1 MSVINTNVKAL
12 YTQAAMKTSGRE
24 QASAMEQLSTG
35 KRINSAKDD
44 AAGLAIATRMT
55 QQIRSLNQA
64 VRNAGDAI
72 SMIQTAEGATMEI
85 TDMMQRMRELAVQA
99 INDTNSGDQRA
110 YLDLEFQQLKQEIVR
125 ISDTTEW
132 NGFSILN
139 GTAGEAVGERPVYK
153 ATSEPTYGTVFIS
166 PTTTRDIGGAQE
178 GEQQTITFAGATT
191 GGTITYG
198 GVNVTLASTDTTGT
212 LVAVK
217 VAAALSASD
226 AYGPDSGRTVTPSG
240 ATVIIQ
246 YAGSEGE
253 IAAFPVFADSSP
265 VSGTAISSPVE
276 VKAISTADE
285 LFDSNGK
292 FLQSGSLTVS
302 VTGGAATATFT
313 ASSGEIITM
322 TAGNPTATG
331 TVTFTAATGNNA
343 QVISDNLTYT
353 FKDTTATPLALNMT
367 ARTATLSVDVPGSVP
382 AMNTGDLVINGVTI
396 GSSYTSDDALS
407 PSNNASGSAIA
418 KAAAVN
424 RYTDLTGVNAI
435 VNVNTMTGTA
445 QTGTSVV
452 TGRVVI
458 NGFTSPTITSVLNN
472 TRESRVAA
480 MDAINRI
487 SDKTGVV
494 AVNSDSDTEGL
505 RLVAADGRNIEIT
518 FSTSD
523 IAATFGARTG
533 LKEGVQA
540 GTYSLESKVEAPIIV
555 TTTATGDPARATMRL
570 GDYSTN
576 ESTLLSATRAV
587 VASSG
592 TPLSLS
598 TGDLFINGVSIPG
611 ATAAGDTKTESAALT
626 TLTNTRAASGV
637 AMAAAINTVSATT
650 GVTATAT
657 PAEIKGT
664 VTTATTTPNY
674 TGLQSIWI
682 NGENVQVDF
691 GTGTQT
697 PTERVAAVVAAVNPL
712 TGATG
717 VVATANLQGG
727 VTLQT
732 EDGRNLSV
740 WIDNTTNA
748 NLFGTSFGLGTTAL
762 VGGNSPG
769 VTNKSAS
776 GVTTAITA
784 ASTVYGGVKLHSA
797 TAFSVEPG
805 ANGYGTSSNFT
816 ALGFS
821 EGTFGGIV
829 DAAVTKMT
837 PPNVGRL
844 SFHVGASAN
853 QTVSVDLADF
863 GSGGTIT
870 GDITGDVLLWDKA
883 TRVNRIDSQAAA
895 TAVLAK
901 LDVAMDKV
909 NGTRATMGAIMNRLE
924 HTIDNLMNVSVN
936 TSASRSQIE
945 DADYAA
951 ASTELARTQIMQ
963 QAATAILAQA
973 NADQQGVLKLLQ

>member
-178 GEQQTITFAGATT
+178 GEQQTITFTAATAAGTM
-191 GGTITYG
+191 TYG
-198 GVNVTLASTDTTGT
+198 GVNVTLASTDNTGA
-212 LVAVK
+212 LVATK
-217 VAAALSASD
+217 IAAALSASD
-226 AYGPDSGRTVTPSG
+226 AYGPDSGRTVTASSD
-240 ATVIIQ
+240 TVIIQ

-253 IAAFPVFADSSP
+253 IAAFPVFVA
-265 VSGTAISSPVE
+265 GTTGVTKTTEAE

-302 VTGGAATATFT
+302 VTAGVAQRGVATATFT

-322 TAGNPTATG
+322 TAGAPTAAG

-598 TGDLFINGVSIPG
+598 TGDLVINGVSIPG

-637 AMAAAINTVSATT
+637 AMAAAINAVSATT

-657 PAEIKGT
+657 PAEITGT
-664 VTTATTTPNY
+664 VTTVGSY

-697 PTERVAAVVAAVNPL
+697 PTERAAAVVAAVNPL

-740 WIDNTTNA
+740 WIDNSSNA

-762 VGGNSPG
+762 IGGNSPG
-769 VTNKSAS
+769 VTNQTVS
-776 GVTTAITA
+776 GAITA
-784 ASTVYGGVKLHSA
+784 ASTVYGGVKLHSV

-821 EGTFGGIV
+821 EGTFGGTV
-829 DAAVTKMT
+829 DAAVTKMA

-870 GDITGDVLLWDKA
+870 GDITGDVLLWDQE

>member
-139 GTAGEAVGERPVYK
+139 GTAGEAVGERPLYK
-153 ATSEPTYGTVFIS
+153 VTSESTFDTVLID
-166 PTTTRDIGGAQE
+166 PTTTREIGGADG
-178 GEQQTITFAGATT
+178 GETQTVTFGASTNA
-191 GGTITYG
+191 GTITVG
-198 GVNVTLASTDTTGT
+198 GVEVEVTAGLTGT
-212 LVAVK
+212 AVATL
-217 VAAALSASD
+217 VAAALSADELFDST
-226 AYGPDSGRTVTPSG
+226 SGRTVTASS
-240 ATVIIQ
+240 ATVIILYGASEGAVADISYADTDTTSVTSAVVETYAAVASASETFTGTGQ
-246 YAGSEGE
+246 YA
-253 IAAFPVFADSSP
+253 
-265 VSGTAISSPVE
+265 
-276 VKAISTADE
+276 
-285 LFDSNGK
+285 
-292 FLQSGSLTVS
+292 QSGSLA
-302 VTGGAATATFT
+302 VTTAGADATIYPVFT
-313 ASSGEIITM
+313 TTAGEEITM
-322 TAGNPTATG
+322 TGVFDASAGTI
-331 TVTFTAATGNNA
+331 TFTQTVGNNSQFITGNL
-343 QVISDNLTYT
+343 VYTYIDDSDVAV
-353 FKDTTATPLALNMT
+353 DTSSGTRAVSLAI
-367 ARTATLSVDVPGSVP
+367 DVPGSVP
-382 AMNTGDLVINGVTI
+382 ILDSGDLVINGITI
-396 GSSYTSDDALS
+396 GPSYSADDLLS
-407 PSNNASGSAIA
+407 PSNNASGSSIA
-418 KAAAVN
+418 KAAAIN
-424 RYTDLTGVNAI
+424 RYTTETGVNAI
-435 VNVNTMTGTA
+435 VNTNTMSGTA

-452 TGRVVI
+452 TGYAII
-458 NGFTSPTITSVLNN
+458 NGYTTPGITSVLNN
-472 TRESRVAA
+472 TRESREAA
-480 MDAINRI
+480 VTAINRI

-494 AVNSDSDTEGL
+494 AVNSDSDNEGI
-505 RLVAADGRNIEIT
+505 RLVAADGRNIEVE
-518 FSTSD
+518 FDSD
-523 IAATFGARTG
+523 YSSANFALRTG

-540 GTYSLESKVEAPIIV
+540 GTYSLESLADDPIVI
-555 TTTATGDPARATMRL
+555 TTTSTGEPTNAGITV

-576 ESTLLSATRAV
+576 ESTLSSASRAEV
-587 VASSG
+587 DTGG
-592 TPLSLS
+592 TPVTLT
-598 TGDLFINGVSIPG
+598 TGDLVINGVAISS
-611 ATAAGDTKTESAALT
+611 ATASLDTITEDVAIA
-626 TLTNTRAASGV
+626 TLTNQKAASGV
-637 AMAAAINTVSATT
+637 AMAGAINAVSALT
-650 GVTATAT
+650 GVTATAN
-657 PAEIKGT
+657 PVVAEGMIPT
-664 VTTATTTPNY
+664 LSSSV
-674 TGLQSIWI
+674 TGLQPLWI
-682 NGENVQVDF
+682 NGIEISVNFQAADTV
-691 GTGTQT
+691 G
-697 PTERVAAVVAAVNPL
+697 ERTAAMLAAINPKV
-712 TGATG
+712 GQTG
-717 VVATANLQGG
+717 VVATENLQGG
-727 VTLQT
+727 VTLTT
-732 EDGRNLSV
+732 EDGRNLSI
-740 WIDNTTNA
+740 WIDDSGSATA
-748 NLFGTSFGLGTTAL
+748 AMYGLVDSDAAL
-762 VGGNSPG
+762 LSG
-769 VTNKSAS
+769 VAIASAS
-776 GVTTAITA
+776 ATSTISLA
-784 ASTVYGGVKLHSA
+784 ATLYGGVTLHSDA
-797 TAFSVEPG
+797 AFTVEPG
-805 ANGYGTSSNFT
+805 SSGYATTSNFT

-829 DAAVTKMT
+829 DAAVTKMA

-853 QTVSVDLADF
+853 QTISVDLADF

-870 GDITGDVLLWDKA
+870 GDITGDVLLWDDE
-883 TRVNRIDSQAAA
+883 TRVNRIDSQADA

-909 NGTRATMGAIMNRLE
+909 NGTRATMGAMMNRLQ

>member
-1 MSVINTNVKAL
+1 VTL
-12 YTQAAMKTSGRE
+12 P
-24 QASAMEQLSTG
+24 ASA
-35 KRINSAKDD
+35 AD
-44 AAGLAIATRMT
+44 
-55 QQIRSLNQA
+55 
-64 VRNAGDAI
+64 
-72 SMIQTAEGATMEI
+72 
-85 TDMMQRMRELAVQA
+85 
-99 INDTNSGDQRA
+99 
-110 YLDLEFQQLKQEIVR
+110 
-125 ISDTTEW
+125 
-132 NGFSILN
+132 
-139 GTAGEAVGERPVYK
+139 
-153 ATSEPTYGTVFIS
+153 
-166 PTTTRDIGGAQE
+166 
-178 GEQQTITFAGATT
+178 
-191 GGTITYG
+191 
-198 GVNVTLASTDTTGT
+198 T
-212 LVAVK
+212 LVAST

-226 AYGPDSGRTVTPSG
+226 AYGPDSGRTVTASN

-253 IAAFPVFADSSP
+253 IAAFPVFADSA
-265 VSGTAISSPVE
+265 VASGTAISSPLE

-322 TAGNPTATG
+322 TAGAPTAAG

-598 TGDLFINGVSIPG
+598 TGDLVINGVSIPG

-637 AMAAAINTVSATT
+637 AMAAAINAVSATT

-657 PAEIKGT
+657 PAEITGT
-664 VTTATTTPNY
+664 VTTVGSY

-697 PTERVAAVVAAVNPL
+697 PTERAAAVVAAVNPL

-740 WIDNTTNA
+740 WIDNSSNA

-762 VGGNSPG
+762 IGGNSPG
-769 VTNKSAS
+769 VTNQTVS
-776 GVTTAITA
+776 GAITA

-805 ANGYGTSSNFT
+805 SNGYGTSSNFT

-870 GDITGDVLLWDKA
+870 GDITGDVALWDKA

>member
-153 ATSEPTYGTVFIS
+153 VTSESTFDTVLID
-166 PTTTRDIGGAQE
+166 PTTTREIGGADG
-178 GEQQTITFAGATT
+178 GETQTVTFAQSAAVVA
-191 GGTITYG
+191 GTITVG
-198 GVNVTLASTDTTGT
+198 GVEVEVTAGLINSAVAT
-212 LVAVK
+212 L
-217 VAAALSASD
+217 VAAALSANSAFD
-226 AYGPDSGRTVTPSG
+226 STSGRTVTASG
-240 ATVIIQ
+240 DNVVILYGASEGDVADISFADTDTTKITSTVVETYAAVASASETFAGTGQ
-246 YAGSEGE
+246 YA
-253 IAAFPVFADSSP
+253 
-265 VSGTAISSPVE
+265 
-276 VKAISTADE
+276 
-285 LFDSNGK
+285 
-292 FLQSGSLTVS
+292 QSGSLA
-302 VTGGAATATFT
+302 VTTAGADATIYPVFT
-313 ASSGEIITM
+313 TTAGDEITM
-322 TAGNPTATG
+322 TGVFDASAGTITFTQTAGNNSQFITG
-331 TVTFTAATGNNA
+331 DLVY
-343 QVISDNLTYT
+343 TYIDDSAVAV
-353 FKDTTATPLALNMT
+353 DTSSGTRAVSLAI
-367 ARTATLSVDVPGSVP
+367 DVPGSVP
-382 AMNTGDLVINGVTI
+382 ILDSGDLVINGITI
-396 GSSYTSDDALS
+396 GPSYSSDDLLS
-407 PSNNASGSAIA
+407 PSNNASGSSIA
-418 KAAAVN
+418 KAAAIN
-424 RYTDLTGVNAI
+424 RYTTETGVNAI
-435 VNVNTMTGTA
+435 VNTNTMSGTA

-452 TGRVVI
+452 TGYAII
-458 NGFTSPTITSVLNN
+458 NGYTTPGITSVLNN
-472 TRESRVAA
+472 TRESREAA
-480 MDAINRI
+480 VTAINRI

-494 AVNSDSDTEGL
+494 AVNSDSDNEGI
-505 RLVAADGRNIEIT
+505 RLVAADGRNIEVE
-518 FSTSD
+518 FDSD
-523 IAATFGARTG
+523 YSSANFALRTG

-540 GTYSLESKVEAPIIV
+540 GTYSLESLVDDPIVI
-555 TTTATGDPARATMRL
+555 TTTSTGEPTNAGITV

-576 ESTLLSATRAV
+576 ESTLSSASRAEV
-587 VASSG
+587 DTGG
-592 TPLSLS
+592 TPVTLT
-598 TGDLFINGVSIPG
+598 TGDLVINGVAIGS
-611 ATAAGDTKTESAALT
+611 ATASLDTITEDVAIT
-626 TLTNTRAASGV
+626 TLTNQKAASGV
-637 AMAAAINTVSATT
+637 AMAGAINAVSALT
-650 GVTATAT
+650 GVTATAN
-657 PAEIKGT
+657 PVVAKGMIPT
-664 VTTATTTPNY
+664 LSSSV
-674 TGLQSIWI
+674 TGLQPLWI
-682 NGENVQVDF
+682 NGIEISVNFQAADTV
-691 GTGTQT
+691 G
-697 PTERVAAVVAAVNPL
+697 ERTAAMLAAINPKV
-712 TGATG
+712 GQTG
-717 VVATANLQGG
+717 VVATENLQGG
-727 VTLQT
+727 VTLTT
-732 EDGRNLSV
+732 EDGRNLSI
-740 WIDNTTNA
+740 WIDDSGSATA
-748 NLFGTSFGLGTTAL
+748 AMYGLVDSDAAL
-762 VGGNSPG
+762 L
-769 VTNKSAS
+769 S
-776 GVTTAITA
+776 GVAIASALATSTISLA
-784 ASTVYGGVKLHSA
+784 ATLYGGVTLHSDA
-797 TAFSVEPG
+797 AFTVEPG
-805 ANGYGTSSNFT
+805 ASGYATTSNFT

-821 EGTFGGIV
+821 EGTFGGTV

>member
-153 ATSEPTYGTVFIS
+153 VTSESTFDTVLID
-166 PTTTRDIGGAQE
+166 PTTTREIGGADG
-178 GEQQTITFAGATT
+178 GETQTVTFAQSATVVA
-191 GGTITYG
+191 GTITVG
-198 GVNVTLASTDTTGT
+198 GVEVEVTAGLINSAVAT
-212 LVAVK
+212 L
-217 VAAALSASD
+217 VAAALSANSAFD
-226 AYGPDSGRTVTPSG
+226 STSGRTVTASG
-240 ATVIIQ
+240 DNVVILYGASEGDVADISFADTDTTKITSTVVETYAAVASASETFAGTGQ
-246 YAGSEGE
+246 YA
-253 IAAFPVFADSSP
+253 
-265 VSGTAISSPVE
+265 
-276 VKAISTADE
+276 
-285 LFDSNGK
+285 
-292 FLQSGSLTVS
+292 QSGSLA
-302 VTGGAATATFT
+302 VTTAGADATIYPVFT
-313 ASSGEIITM
+313 TTAGDEITM
-322 TAGNPTATG
+322 TGVFDASAGTITFTQTAGNNSQFITG
-331 TVTFTAATGNNA
+331 DLVYTY
-343 QVISDNLTYT
+343 IDDSDVAV
-353 FKDTTATPLALNMT
+353 DTSSGTRAVSLAI
-367 ARTATLSVDVPGSVP
+367 DVPGSVP
-382 AMNTGDLVINGVTI
+382 ILDSGDLVINGITI
-396 GSSYTSDDALS
+396 GPSYSSDDLLS
-407 PSNNASGSAIA
+407 PSNNASGSSIA
-418 KAAAVN
+418 KAAAIN
-424 RYTDLTGVNAI
+424 RYTTETGVNAI
-435 VNVNTMTGTA
+435 VNTNTMSGTA

-452 TGRVVI
+452 TGYAII
-458 NGFTSPTITSVLNN
+458 NGYTTPGITSVLNN
-472 TRESRVAA
+472 TRESREAA
-480 MDAINRI
+480 VTAINRI

-494 AVNSDSDTEGL
+494 AVNSDSDNEGI
-505 RLVAADGRNIEIT
+505 RLVAADGRNIEVE
-518 FSTSD
+518 FDSD
-523 IAATFGARTG
+523 YSSANFALRTG

-540 GTYSLESKVEAPIIV
+540 GTYSLESLVDDPIVI
-555 TTTATGDPARATMRL
+555 TTTSTGEPTNAGITV

-576 ESTLLSATRAV
+576 ESTLSSASRAEV
-587 VASSG
+587 DTGG
-592 TPLSLS
+592 TPVTLT
-598 TGDLFINGVSIPG
+598 TGDLVINGVAIGS
-611 ATAAGDTKTESAALT
+611 ATASLDTITEDVAIT
-626 TLTNTRAASGV
+626 TLTNQKAASGV
-637 AMAAAINTVSATT
+637 AMAGAINAVSALT
-650 GVTATAT
+650 GVTATAN
-657 PAEIKGT
+657 PVVAKGMIPT
-664 VTTATTTPNY
+664 LSSSV
-674 TGLQSIWI
+674 TGLQPLWI
-682 NGENVQVDF
+682 NGIEISVNFQAADTV
-691 GTGTQT
+691 G
-697 PTERVAAVVAAVNPL
+697 ERTAAMLAAINPKV
-712 TGATG
+712 GQTG
-717 VVATANLQGG
+717 VVATENLQGG
-727 VTLQT
+727 VTLTT
-732 EDGRNLSV
+732 EDGRNLSI
-740 WIDNTTNA
+740 WIDDSGSATA
-748 NLFGTSFGLGTTAL
+748 AMYGLVDSDAAL
-762 VGGNSPG
+762 L
-769 VTNKSAS
+769 S
-776 GVTTAITA
+776 GVAIATASATSTISLA
-784 ASTVYGGVKLHSA
+784 ATLYGGVTLHSDA
-797 TAFSVEPG
+797 AFTVEPG
-805 ANGYGTSSNFT
+805 ASGYATTSNFT

-821 EGTFGGIV
+821 EGTFGGTV

-870 GDITGDVLLWDKA
+870 GDITGDVLLWDQE

>member
-178 GEQQTITFAGATT
+178 GEKQTITFAAATT

-198 GVNVTLASTDTTGT
+198 GVNVTLPASAADT
-212 LVAVK
+212 LVAST

-226 AYGPDSGRTVTPSG
+226 AYGPDSGRTVTASN

-253 IAAFPVFADSSP
+253 IAAFPVFADSA
-265 VSGTAISSPVE
+265 VASGTAISSPLE

-322 TAGNPTATG
+322 TAGAPAAAG

-382 AMNTGDLVINGVTI
+382 AMNTGDLVINSVTI

-598 TGDLFINGVSIPG
+598 TGDLVINGVSIPG

-637 AMAAAINTVSATT
+637 AMAAAINAVSATT

-657 PAEIKGT
+657 PAEITGT
-664 VTTATTTPNY
+664 VTTVGSY

-697 PTERVAAVVAAVNPL
+697 PTERAAAVVAAVNPL

-740 WIDNTTNA
+740 WIDNSSNA

-762 VGGNSPG
+762 IGGNSPG
-769 VTNKSAS
+769 VTNQTVS
-776 GVTTAITA
+776 GAITA

-805 ANGYGTSSNFT
+805 SNGYGTSSNFT

-870 GDITGDVLLWDKA
+870 GDITGDVALWDKA

>member
-12 YTQAAMKTSGRE
+12 YTQAAMKTSGRD

-153 ATSEPTYGTVFIS
+153 VTSESTFDTVLID
-166 PTTTRDIGGAQE
+166 PTTTREIGGADG
-178 GEQQTITFAGATT
+178 GETQTVTFGAATA
-191 GGTITYG
+191 GGTITVG
-198 GVNVTLASTDTTGT
+198 GVEVEVTAGLTGT
-212 LVAVK
+212 AVATL
-217 VAAALSASD
+217 VAAALSANELFDST
-226 AYGPDSGRTVTPSG
+226 SGRTVTASG
-240 ATVIIQ
+240 DNVVILYGASEGDVADISFADTDTTKITSTVVETYAAVASASETFAGTGQ
-246 YAGSEGE
+246 YA
-253 IAAFPVFADSSP
+253 
-265 VSGTAISSPVE
+265 
-276 VKAISTADE
+276 
-285 LFDSNGK
+285 
-292 FLQSGSLTVS
+292 QSGSLA
-302 VTGGAATATFT
+302 VTTAGADATIYPVFT
-313 ASSGEIITM
+313 TTAGDEITM
-322 TAGNPTATG
+322 TGVFDASAGTITFTQTAGNNSQFITG
-331 TVTFTAATGNNA
+331 DLVYTY
-343 QVISDNLTYT
+343 IDDSDVAV
-353 FKDTTATPLALNMT
+353 DTSSGTRAVSLAI
-367 ARTATLSVDVPGSVP
+367 DVPGSVP
-382 AMNTGDLVINGVTI
+382 ILDSGDLVINGITI
-396 GSSYTSDDALS
+396 GPSYSSDDLLS
-407 PSNNASGSAIA
+407 PSNNASGSSIA
-418 KAAAVN
+418 KAAAIN
-424 RYTDLTGVNAI
+424 RYTTETGVNAI
-435 VNVNTMTGTA
+435 VNTNTMSGTA

-452 TGRVVI
+452 TGYAII
-458 NGFTSPTITSVLNN
+458 NGYTTPGITSVLNN
-472 TRESRVAA
+472 TRESREAA
-480 MDAINRI
+480 VTAINRI

-494 AVNSDSDTEGL
+494 AVNSDSDNEGI
-505 RLVAADGRNIEIT
+505 RLVAADGRNIEVE
-518 FSTSD
+518 FDSD
-523 IAATFGARTG
+523 YSSANFALRTG

-540 GTYSLESKVEAPIIV
+540 GTYSLESLVDDPIVI
-555 TTTATGDPARATMRL
+555 TTTSTGEPTNAGITV

-576 ESTLLSATRAV
+576 ESTLSSASRAEV
-587 VASSG
+587 DTGG
-592 TPLSLS
+592 TPVTLT
-598 TGDLFINGVSIPG
+598 TGDLVINGVAIGS
-611 ATAAGDTKTESAALT
+611 ATASLDTITEDVAIT
-626 TLTNTRAASGV
+626 TLTNQKAASGV
-637 AMAAAINTVSATT
+637 AMAGAINAVSALT
-650 GVTATAT
+650 GVTATAN
-657 PAEIKGT
+657 PVVAKGMIPT
-664 VTTATTTPNY
+664 LSSSV
-674 TGLQSIWI
+674 TGLQPLWI
-682 NGENVQVDF
+682 NGIEISVNFQAADTV
-691 GTGTQT
+691 G
-697 PTERVAAVVAAVNPL
+697 ERTAAMLAAINPKV
-712 TGATG
+712 GQTG
-717 VVATANLQGG
+717 VVATENLQGG
-727 VTLQT
+727 VTLTT
-732 EDGRNLSV
+732 EDGRNLSI
-740 WIDNTTNA
+740 WIDDSGSATA
-748 NLFGTSFGLGTTAL
+748 AMYGLVDSDAAL
-762 VGGNSPG
+762 LSG
-769 VTNKSAS
+769 VAIASAS
-776 GVTTAITA
+776 ATSTISLA
-784 ASTVYGGVKLHSA
+784 ATLYGGVTLHSDA
-797 TAFSVEPG
+797 AFTVEPG
-805 ANGYGTSSNFT
+805 ASGYATTSNFT

-821 EGTFGGIV
+821 EGTFGGTV

-870 GDITGDVLLWDKA
+870 GDITGDVLLWDQE

>member
-44 AAGLAIATRMT
+44 AAGLAITTRMT

-153 ATSEPTYGTVFIS
+153 VTSESTFDTVLID
-166 PTTTRDIGGAQE
+166 PTTTREIGGADG
-178 GEQQTITFAGATT
+178 GETQTVTFAQSATVVA
-191 GGTITYG
+191 GTITVG
-198 GVNVTLASTDTTGT
+198 GVEVEVTAGLINSAVAT
-212 LVAVK
+212 L
-217 VAAALSASD
+217 VAAALSANSAFD
-226 AYGPDSGRTVTPSG
+226 STSGRTVTASG
-240 ATVIIQ
+240 DNVVILYGASEGDVADISFADTDTTKITSTVVETYAAVASASETFAGTGQ
-246 YAGSEGE
+246 YA
-253 IAAFPVFADSSP
+253 
-265 VSGTAISSPVE
+265 
-276 VKAISTADE
+276 
-285 LFDSNGK
+285 
-292 FLQSGSLTVS
+292 QSGSLA
-302 VTGGAATATFT
+302 VTTAGADATIYPVFT
-313 ASSGEIITM
+313 TTAGDEITM
-322 TAGNPTATG
+322 TGVFDASAGTITFTQTAGNNSQFITG
-331 TVTFTAATGNNA
+331 DLVYTY
-343 QVISDNLTYT
+343 IDDSDVAV
-353 FKDTTATPLALNMT
+353 DTSSGTRAVSLAI
-367 ARTATLSVDVPGSVP
+367 DVPGSVP
-382 AMNTGDLVINGVTI
+382 ILDSGDLVINGITI
-396 GSSYTSDDALS
+396 GPSYSSDDLLS
-407 PSNNASGSAIA
+407 PSNNASGSSIA
-418 KAAAVN
+418 KAAAIN
-424 RYTDLTGVNAI
+424 RYTTETGVNAI
-435 VNVNTMTGTA
+435 VNTNTMSGMA

-452 TGRVVI
+452 TGYAII
-458 NGFTSPTITSVLNN
+458 NGYTTPGITSVLNN
-472 TRESRVAA
+472 TRESREAA
-480 MDAINRI
+480 VTAINRI

-494 AVNSDSDTEGL
+494 AVNSDSDNEGI
-505 RLVAADGRNIEIT
+505 RLVAADGRNIEVE
-518 FSTSD
+518 FDSD
-523 IAATFGARTG
+523 YSSANFALRTG

-540 GTYSLESKVEAPIIV
+540 GTYSLESLVDDPIVI
-555 TTTATGDPARATMRL
+555 TTTSTGEPTNAGITV

-576 ESTLLSATRAV
+576 ESTLSSASRAEV
-587 VASSG
+587 DTGG
-592 TPLSLS
+592 TPVTLT
-598 TGDLFINGVSIPG
+598 TGDLVINGVAIGS
-611 ATAAGDTKTESAALT
+611 ATASLDTITEDVAIT
-626 TLTNTRAASGV
+626 TLTNQKAASGV
-637 AMAAAINTVSATT
+637 AMAGAINAVSALT
-650 GVTATAT
+650 GVTATAN
-657 PAEIKGT
+657 PVVAKGMIPT
-664 VTTATTTPNY
+664 LSSSV
-674 TGLQSIWI
+674 TGLQPLWI
-682 NGENVQVDF
+682 NGIEISVNFQAADTV
-691 GTGTQT
+691 G
-697 PTERVAAVVAAVNPL
+697 ERTAAMLAAINPKV
-712 TGATG
+712 GQTG
-717 VVATANLQGG
+717 VVATENLQGG
-727 VTLQT
+727 VTLTT
-732 EDGRNLSV
+732 EDGRNLSI
-740 WIDNTTNA
+740 WIDDSGSATA
-748 NLFGTSFGLGTTAL
+748 AMYGLVDSDAAL
-762 VGGNSPG
+762 LSG
-769 VTNKSAS
+769 VAIASAS
-776 GVTTAITA
+776 ATSTISLA
-784 ASTVYGGVKLHSA
+784 ATLYGGVTLHSDA
-797 TAFSVEPG
+797 AFTVEPG
-805 ANGYGTSSNFT
+805 ASGYATTSNFT
-816 ALGFS
+816 ALGYS
-821 EGTFGGIV
+821 EGTFGGTV

-870 GDITGDVLLWDKA
+870 GDITGDVLLWDQE

>member
-178 GEQQTITFAGATT
+178 GEKQTITFAAATT

-198 GVNVTLASTDTTGT
+198 GVNVTLPASAADT
-212 LVAVK
+212 LVAST

-226 AYGPDSGRTVTPSG
+226 AYGPDSGRTVTASN

-253 IAAFPVFADSSP
+253 IAAFPVFADSA
-265 VSGTAISSPVE
+265 VASGTAISSPLE

-322 TAGNPTATG
+322 TAGAPTAAG

-598 TGDLFINGVSIPG
+598 TGDLVINGVSIPG

-637 AMAAAINTVSATT
+637 AMAAAINAVSATT

-657 PAEIKGT
+657 PAEITGT
-664 VTTATTTPNY
+664 VTTVGSY

-697 PTERVAAVVAAVNPL
+697 PTERAAAVVAAVNPL

-740 WIDNTTNA
+740 WIDNSSNA

-762 VGGNSPG
+762 IGGNSPG
-769 VTNKSAS
+769 VTNQTVS
-776 GVTTAITA
+776 GAITA

-805 ANGYGTSSNFT
+805 SNGYGTSSNFT

>member
-12 YTQAAMKTSGRE
+12 YTQAAMKTSGSE

-153 ATSEPTYGTVFIS
+153 ATSEPSYGTVFIS

-178 GEQQTITFAGATT
+178 GEQQTIKFTAATAAGTM
-191 GGTITYG
+191 TYG
-198 GVNVTLASTDTTGT
+198 GVNVTLALTDNTGA
-212 LVAVK
+212 LVATK
-217 VAAALSASD
+217 IAAALSSSD
-226 AYGPDSGRTVTPSG
+226 AYGPDSGRTVTASSD
-240 ATVIIQ
+240 TVIIQ

-253 IAAFPVFADSSP
+253 IAAFPVFVA
-265 VSGTAISSPVE
+265 GTTGVTKSTETE

-302 VTGGAATATFT
+302 VTAGVAPAAGVATATFT

-322 TAGNPTATG
+322 TAGAPTAAG

-353 FKDTTATPLALNMT
+353 FKDTTATPLALDMT

-487 SDKTGVV
+487 SDKTGVL

-598 TGDLFINGVSIPG
+598 TGDLVINGVSIPG

-657 PAEIKGT
+657 PAEITGT
-664 VTTATTTPNY
+664 VTTVGSY

-691 GTGTQT
+691 GAGTQT

-740 WIDNTTNA
+740 WIDNSSSA
-748 NLFGTSFGLGTTAL
+748 NLLGTSFGLGTTAL
-762 VGGNSPG
+762 IGGNSPG
-769 VTNKSAS
+769 VTNQTVS
-776 GVTTAITA
+776 GAITA
-784 ASTVYGGVKLHSA
+784 ASTVYGGVKLHSV

-901 LDVAMDKV
+901 LDVAMDNV

>member
-153 ATSEPTYGTVFIS
+153 VTSESTFDTVLID
-166 PTTTRDIGGAQE
+166 PTTTREIGGADG
-178 GEQQTITFAGATT
+178 GETQTVTFGAATA
-191 GGTITYG
+191 GGTITVG
-198 GVNVTLASTDTTGT
+198 GVEVEVTAGLTGT
-212 LVAVK
+212 AVATL
-217 VAAALSASD
+217 VAAALSANELFDST
-226 AYGPDSGRTVTPSG
+226 SGRTVTASS
-240 ATVIIQ
+240 ATVIILYGASEGAVADISYADTDTTSVTSSVAETYAAVASASETFTGTGQ
-246 YAGSEGE
+246 YA
-253 IAAFPVFADSSP
+253 
-265 VSGTAISSPVE
+265 
-276 VKAISTADE
+276 
-285 LFDSNGK
+285 
-292 FLQSGSLTVS
+292 QSGSLA
-302 VTGGAATATFT
+302 VTTAGADATIYPVFT
-313 ASSGEIITM
+313 TTAGDEITM
-322 TAGNPTATG
+322 TGVFDASAGTITFTQTAGNNSQFITG
-331 TVTFTAATGNNA
+331 DLVY
-343 QVISDNLTYT
+343 TYIDDSAVAV
-353 FKDTTATPLALNMT
+353 DTSSGTRAVSLAI
-367 ARTATLSVDVPGSVP
+367 DVPGSVP
-382 AMNTGDLVINGVTI
+382 ILDSGDLVINGITI
-396 GSSYTSDDALS
+396 GPSYSADDLLS
-407 PSNNASGSAIA
+407 PSNNASGSSIA
-418 KAAAVN
+418 KAAAIN
-424 RYTDLTGVNAI
+424 RYTTETGVNAI
-435 VNVNTMTGTA
+435 VNTNTMSGTA

-452 TGRVVI
+452 TGYAII
-458 NGFTSPTITSVLNN
+458 NGYTTPGITSVLNN
-472 TRESRVAA
+472 TRESREAA
-480 MDAINRI
+480 VTAINRI

-494 AVNSDSDTEGL
+494 AVNSDSDNEGI
-505 RLVAADGRNIEIT
+505 RLVAADGRNIEVE
-518 FSTSD
+518 FDSD
-523 IAATFGARTG
+523 YSSANFALRTG

-540 GTYSLESKVEAPIIV
+540 GTYSLESLVDDPIVI
-555 TTTATGDPARATMRL
+555 TTTSTGVPTNAGITV

-576 ESTLLSATRAV
+576 ESTLSSASRTEV
-587 VASSG
+587 DTGG
-592 TPLSLS
+592 TPVTLT
-598 TGDLFINGVSIPG
+598 TGDLVINGVAIGS
-611 ATAAGDTKTESAALT
+611 ATASLDTITEDVAIA
-626 TLTNTRAASGV
+626 TLTNQKAASGV
-637 AMAAAINTVSATT
+637 AMAGAINAVSELT
-650 GVTATAT
+650 GVTATAN
-657 PAEIKGT
+657 PVVAEGMIPT
-664 VTTATTTPNY
+664 LSSSV
-674 TGLQSIWI
+674 TGLQPLWI
-682 NGENVQVDF
+682 NGIEISVNFQAADTV
-691 GTGTQT
+691 G
-697 PTERVAAVVAAVNPL
+697 ERTAAMLAAINPKV
-712 TGATG
+712 GQTG
-717 VVATANLQGG
+717 VVATENLQGG
-727 VTLQT
+727 VTLTT
-732 EDGRNLSV
+732 EDGRNLSI
-740 WIDNTTNA
+740 WIDDSGSATA
-748 NLFGTSFGLGTTAL
+748 AMYGLVDSDAAL
-762 VGGNSPG
+762 LSG
-769 VTNKSAS
+769 VAIASAS
-776 GVTTAITA
+776 ATSTISLA
-784 ASTVYGGVKLHSA
+784 ATLYGGVTLHSDA
-797 TAFSVEPG
+797 AFTVEPG
-805 ANGYGTSSNFT
+805 ASGYATTSNFT

-821 EGTFGGIV
+821 EGTFGGTV
-829 DAAVTKMT
+829 DAAVTKMA

-870 GDITGDVLLWDKA
+870 GDITGDVLLWDQE

>member
-153 ATSEPTYGTVFIS
+153 VTSESTFDTVLID
-166 PTTTRDIGGAQE
+166 PTTTREIGGADG
-178 GEQQTITFAGATT
+178 GETQTVTFAQSATVVA
-191 GGTITYG
+191 GTITVG
-198 GVNVTLASTDTTGT
+198 GVEVEVTAGLINSAVAT
-212 LVAVK
+212 L
-217 VAAALSASD
+217 VAAALSANSAFD
-226 AYGPDSGRTVTPSG
+226 STSGRTVTASG
-240 ATVIIQ
+240 DNVVILYGASEGDVADISFADTDTTKITSTVVETYAAVASASETFAGTGQ
-246 YAGSEGE
+246 YA
-253 IAAFPVFADSSP
+253 
-265 VSGTAISSPVE
+265 
-276 VKAISTADE
+276 
-285 LFDSNGK
+285 
-292 FLQSGSLTVS
+292 QSGSLA
-302 VTGGAATATFT
+302 VTTAGADATIYPVFT
-313 ASSGEIITM
+313 TTAGDEITM
-322 TAGNPTATG
+322 TGVFDASAGTITFTQTAGNNSQFITG
-331 TVTFTAATGNNA
+331 DLVYTY
-343 QVISDNLTYT
+343 IDDSDVAV
-353 FKDTTATPLALNMT
+353 DTSSGTRAVSLAI
-367 ARTATLSVDVPGSVP
+367 DVPGSVP
-382 AMNTGDLVINGVTI
+382 ILDSGDLVINGITI
-396 GSSYTSDDALS
+396 GPSYSSDDLLS
-407 PSNNASGSAIA
+407 PSNNASGSSIA
-418 KAAAVN
+418 KAAAIN
-424 RYTDLTGVNAI
+424 RYTTETGVNAI
-435 VNVNTMTGTA
+435 VNTNTMSGTA

-452 TGRVVI
+452 TGYAII
-458 NGFTSPTITSVLNN
+458 NGYTTPGITSVLNN
-472 TRESRVAA
+472 TRESREAA
-480 MDAINRI
+480 VTAINRI

-494 AVNSDSDTEGL
+494 AVNSDSDNEGI
-505 RLVAADGRNIEIT
+505 RLVAADGRNIEVE
-518 FSTSD
+518 FDSD
-523 IAATFGARTG
+523 YSSANFALRTG

-540 GTYSLESKVEAPIIV
+540 GTYSLESLVDDPIVI
-555 TTTATGDPARATMRL
+555 TTTSTGEPTNAGITV

-576 ESTLLSATRAV
+576 ESILSSASRAEV
-587 VASSG
+587 DTGG
-592 TPLSLS
+592 TPVTLT
-598 TGDLFINGVSIPG
+598 TGDLVINGVAISS
-611 ATAAGDTKTESAALT
+611 ATASLDTITEDVAIA
-626 TLTNTRAASGV
+626 TLTNQKAASGV
-637 AMAAAINTVSATT
+637 AMAGAINAVSALT
-650 GVTATAT
+650 GVTATAN
-657 PAEIKGT
+657 PVVAKGMIPT
-664 VTTATTTPNY
+664 LSSSV
-674 TGLQSIWI
+674 TGLQPLWI
-682 NGENVQVDF
+682 NGIEISVNFQAADTV
-691 GTGTQT
+691 G
-697 PTERVAAVVAAVNPL
+697 ERTAAMLAAINPKV
-712 TGATG
+712 GQTG
-717 VVATANLQGG
+717 VVATENLQGG
-727 VTLQT
+727 VTLTT
-732 EDGRNLSV
+732 EDGRNLSI
-740 WIDNTTNA
+740 WIDDSGRATA
-748 NLFGTSFGLGTTAL
+748 AMYGLVDSDAAL
-762 VGGNSPG
+762 L
-769 VTNKSAS
+769 S
-776 GVTTAITA
+776 GVAIASALATSTISLA
-784 ASTVYGGVKLHSA
+784 ATLYGGVTLHSDA
-797 TAFSVEPG
+797 AFTVEPG
-805 ANGYGTSSNFT
+805 ASGYATTSNFT

-821 EGTFGGIV
+821 EGTFGGTV